1 MKRSLL
7 LLFCFFTFLKVAAQ
21 SSGNRKANAIFEK
34 AQVLLQD
41 QSYDLAVVKLK
52 EAVKADPTFQN
63 AYFQLAEV
71 QRRLKEFKE
80 AKDYYDI
87 AIALPGKLEARVYY
101 GLAESQLN
109 TGDYAGAL
117 INYEQFLKEYTG
129 KDPDFISLAKKCIKD
144 CLFSIEAIKKPVAY
158 QPVNLGEGINSKY
171 REYFPA
177 ITADGKN
184 IIFSRNLEGNE
195 DFYISQKQG
204 NIWGQAVPLSNK
216 INTSKYNEGAQS
228 ISPDGMYLFFT
239 GCNRPDGLGRCDI
252 YVSRKKGKDWSE
264 PFNLGAPVNSKF
276 WDSQPAI
283 SPDGNVLYFVSNR
296 PGGQGGYDIWKS
308 ELGQDGLW
316 QNPVNLGPE
325 INTPYDEHTPFIH
338 PDGKTLYFSSNGW
351 PGFGNKDIFYCR
363 MDRQGKWGQPV
374 NFGYPVNTYNEEM
387 GLIVTTDGSEGLF
400 SANISG
406 GYGDMDIYRFKM
418 PEVTKPQAITYV
430 KGIVRDKETRQVM
443 QSKILVTDLNTD
455 KKQFNDFTS
464 EDGDFL
470 AIMPIGGSYALNV
483 SSEGYLFYS
492 ENFELGA
499 DHKDQPFLIEVFLE
513 KIKTGSNVT
522 LKNIFFETNKYQLL
536 PTSMGE
542 LGALIDLLTQNK
554 EIVIEI
560 QGHTDNV
567 GDDKANEK
575 LSLLRAKAVY
585 DYLLEHKL
593 PPDRLSF
600 KGYGEAKPIADNQTE
615 AGRKLNRRTSFMII
629 KI

>member
-7 LLFCFFTFLKVAAQ
+7 LLFCFFTFLKVGAQ

-129 KDPDFISLAKKCIKD
+129 KDPDFIGLAKKCIKD

-204 NIWGQAVPLSNK
+204 NIWGQAVPLSDK

-374 NFGYPVNTYNEEM
+374 NFGYPINTYNEEM
-387 GLIVTTDGSEGLF
+387 GLIVTPDGSEGLF

-464 EDGDFL
+464 ENGDFL
-470 AIMPIGGSYALNV
+470 AIMPIGSSYALNV

-536 PTSMGE
+536 PTSIGE